1 MKIIKVCLLT
11 LLMLA
16 SSLLFGQAYQVTAMN
31 GYSVNKPKLDV
42 VGDQAMITFATNF
55 NFYSFPLTGPTS
67 PIENP
72 VKPDMNAWGPT
83 NVDIAHANGQ
93 VYIVYTDFNQN
104 SEYGQYDVRYVSQTI
119 GSPEW
124 TIPII
129 LDTVSIGHSI
139 MMTYTNQDLQVGA
152 NGAYL
157 FWRNQIDDNSIYFS
171 KSYGSLF
178 SQKRKVLGDSLSL
191 IKDYSFTVIPVEGT
205 DHLFLI
211 YAQDSSLFFISS
223 SDEGS
228 TFSEPTKIDSLE
240 GFWSDFYDLQIVGL
254 LNGTI
259 YAKGQFWQ
267 FVQHWDETEQPGED
281 EPPMDMDGTRLYRS
295 TDFGAHWSIV
305 NTLPASNSQIALT
318 PGGTIVLTQYP
329 SDPNLYVKTSTDA
342 ISWSDSVR
350 INPNENTA
358 TGWSDIGFDVWIIDE
373 TTMAVAWIDTTT
385 GYDEIWYRTL
395 TIPTPPLVSVEKSGI
410 NTPQEAILVQNYPNP
425 FNPVTKFSY
434 QLPSESFVELSIF
447 DINGRLVDKIV
458 NQFQP
463 AGYYSVQWNAG
474 NYSTGVYLYKFR
486 ADNFQQVGKC
496 LLLK

>member
-1 MKIIKVCLLT
+1 MKTIKVSVLMLL
-11 LLMLA
+11 LLA

-55 NFYSFPLTGPTS
+55 SFYSFPLAGPS
-67 PIENP
+67 APITTP
-72 VKPDMNAWGPT
+72 VYPDPNAYAP
-83 NVDIAHANGQ
+83 NIVDIAHANGQ
-93 VYIVYTDFNQN
+93 VYIVYTDYKRNDQN
-104 SEYGQYDVRYVSQTI
+104 GLYEVRYITKTI
-119 GSPEW
+119 GSSDW

-129 LDTVSIGHSI
+129 LDTVSIGYSI

-157 FWRNQIDDNSIYFS
+157 LWRNQLDDNSIYFS

-205 DHLFLI
+205 DHLFMI
-211 YAQDSSLFFISS
+211 YAQDSSLFFVSS

-240 GFWSDFYDLQIVGL
+240 GFWSYFYDLQIVGL
-254 LNGTI
+254 SNGTL
-259 YAKGQFWQ
+259 YAKAQYWQ
-267 FVQHWDETEQPGED
+267 MIQHWGEEEPPFEE
-281 EPPMDMDGTRLYRS
+281 EPPMTSTRLYCS
-295 TDFGAHWSIV
+295 KDFGAHWSIV
-305 NTLPASNSQIALT
+305 NTLPEGNSQIALT

-329 SDPNLYVKTSTDA
+329 DANLYVKTSTDA

-358 TGWSDIGFDVWIIDE
+358 TGLSDIGFDVWIIDE

-395 TIPTPPLVSVEKSGI
+395 TIPTPPLVSIEKDGI
-410 NTPQEAILVQNYPNP
+410 NTPQKAILVQNYPNP

>member
-1 MKIIKVCLLT
+1 MKIVKVCLLT
-11 LLMLA
+11 LLVLA

-72 VKPDMNAWGPT
+72 VKPDMNAWGP
-83 NVDIAHANGQ
+83 NHVDIAHANGQ
-93 VYIVYTDFNQN
+93 VYIVYTDYKRNNQN
-104 SEYGQYDVRYVSQTI
+104 GLYEVRYITKTI
-119 GSPEW
+119 GSSDW
-124 TIPII
+124 TIPIV
-129 LDTVSIGHSI
+129 LDTVSIGYSI

-205 DHLFLI
+205 DHLFMI
-211 YAQDSSLFFISS
+211 YAQDSSLFFVSS
-223 SDEGS
+223 SDEGR

-240 GFWSDFYDLQIVGL
+240 GFWSYFYDLQIVGL
-254 LNGTI
+254 LNGTL
-259 YAKGQFWQ
+259 YARGQFWQ
-267 FVQHWDETEQPGED
+267 FVQHWDETEPPGED
-281 EPPMDMDGTRLYRS
+281 EPPMDMYGTRLYRS

-305 NTLPASNSQIALT
+305 NTLPEGNSQIALT

-329 SDPNLYVKTSTDA
+329 DANLYVKTSTDA

-385 GYDEIWYRTL
+385 GHDEIWYRTL